1 MSAWHGIVVATA
13 LPFREDLTVDLDR
26 FQSHVA
32 WLAKNGCDGVSPNGS
47 LGEYQ
52 VLTDQ
57 ERADVVRAAVEAAPD
72 GFSVIPGTGAYG
84 GAESRRWAEQALKVG
99 ANGVLSLPPNAYKAN
114 SDEVVAHYRELN
126 EVGLPIVAYNNPFD
140 TNVDLTPELI
150 AKIAEFDNVVAVKE
164 FSADV
169 RRLHQIKNLA
179 PRIDVL
185 AGADDVLLELVL
197 MGAVGWIGGFSNAFP
212 RECRRLYDLAIAN
225 DVDQALPLYQL
236 VHDAFAWDSRH
247 TFIQAIKLAMDMAGR
262 YGGPCRLPRLPLLAE
277 EEARARHDFEAAFAA
292 LSSIPA

>member
-1 MSAWHGIVVATA
+1 MGSWRGIVVAAA
-13 LPFREDLTVDLDR
+13 LPYNDDLSINFDR
-26 FQSHVA
+26 YQEHVA
-32 WLAKNGCDGVSPNGS
+32 WLAASGCDGISPNGS

-52 VLTDQ
+52 VLTPT
-57 ERADVVRAAVEAAPD
+57 ERADVVRAAIDAAPE
-72 GFSVIPGTGAYG
+72 GFSIIPGTGAYG
-84 GAESRRWAEQALKVG
+84 ADESRRWAEQALEAG
-99 ANGVLSLPPNAYKAN
+99 AHGVLSLPPTAYRAN
-114 SDEVVAHYRELN
+114 PAEVVEHYRELN
-126 EVGLPIVAYNNPFD
+126 AVGLPIVAYNNPFD

-150 AKIAEFDNVVAVKE
+150 ARIAEFDNVVAVKE

-169 RRLHQIKNLA
+169 RRVHQIHDLA

-212 RECRRLYDLAIAN
+212 NECRHLYDLALEGN
-225 DVDQALPLYQL
+225 VEEALPRYRQ

-262 YGGPCRLPRLPLLAE
+262 YGGPVRLPRLPLNE
-277 EEARARHDFEAAFAA
+277 EDEARARRDFERAFAA
-292 LSSIPA
+292 LASA